1 MGMSGMRRG
10 TKPFLL
16 VAVVG
21 ACVSAQP
28 ASAVMLVELNVNAAS
43 RPYGRAAPVD
53 RKQQEFSV
61 PSGPGTVVM
70 TYTESTYV
78 GGPGGFWLTEK
89 NLSNDALGFGGACV
103 YTPRE
108 TIKGQPYR
116 VQCTWLRD
124 FSKKNWMATLTAR
137 HDPAN
142 GRQFAGVLTLNVE
155 FIPGT
160 PQDSPRPPAATPA
173 PPPAAP
179 PTPAPPQQPAPVAPP
194 PATPAPVAPPTA
206 APPTATPPTA
216 APPPA
221 GPNPVPPAPPAA
233 PPPPAA
239 PVVSAPSIR
248 GSDSFDSTSF
258 ISGDPFDGGEW
269 RNARNGS
276 ATATRTL
283 ARPACVAGVSVQGAG
298 TDVNT
303 AGSVIQVRL
312 VGPSGVFTALDVR
325 DAAIN
330 RDFSPGPGG
339 PVLPPQ
345 ARSFAPFATT
355 RIEVAMSGHGWF
367 LLRGLKLSLVP
378 CP

>member
-1 MGMSGMRRG
+1 MSGTRRG

-16 VAVVG
+16 VALVG

-28 ASAVMLVELNVNAAS
+28 AGAVMLVELNVNAAS
-43 RPYGRAAPVD
+43 RQFGPAAPID
-53 RKQQEFSV
+53 QKQQEFSI
-61 PSGPGTVVM
+61 PTSTPGTVVM

-78 GGPGGFWLTEK
+78 GGPGGFQLTEK
-89 NLSNDALGFGGACV
+89 RLSNDPLGFGGACV
-103 YTPRE
+103 YTPRDP
-108 TIKGQPYR
+108 IKGQPYR

-124 FSKKNWMATLTAR
+124 FSKKNWVATLTAR
-137 HDPAN
+137 HDWPN
-142 GRQFAGVLTLNVE
+142 RRQFAGALTLNVE

-160 PQDSPRPPAATPA
+160 PQDAPRPPTAAPA
-173 PPPAAP
+173 SPPPAPSPTAP
-179 PTPAPPQQPAPVAPP
+179 PRQPAPPAPVAPP
-194 PATPAPVAPPTA
+194 PAATPAPVAPP
-206 APPTATPPTA
+206 APVTPPTSLPTQPH
-216 APPPA
+216 PP
-221 GPNPVPPAPPAA
+221 VA

-239 PVVSAPSIR
+239 PVAPPPSIR

-258 ISGDPFDGGEW
+258 VAGDPFDGGEW

-276 ATATRTL
+276 ASATRTL
-283 ARPACVAGVSVQGAG
+283 ARAACVTGVSVQGAG

-303 AGSVIQVRL
+303 AGSVIQIRL
-312 VGPSGVFTALDVR
+312 VGPAGVFTALDVR

-345 ARSFAPFATT
+345 SRSFAPFATT
-355 RIEVAMSGHGWF
+355 KIEVAMSGNGWF